1 MPPSSGKIRK
11 ENSKLA
17 REVQV
22 DILQY
27 LGRSDQFVACEKLKT
42 HCCGWQRCDYLLQEH
57 AVQSG
62 YSSLCVETARHQISL
77 QFPCF
82 MHVCVQGKQNH
93 ILFFNRFILL
103 FMYVPVYMWVCAC
116 SCGCPK
122 GPEEGVRLLGTA
134 AIGTS
139 KAAWC
144 GWWEHNLNPPKE

>member
-42 HCCGWQRCDYLLQEH
+42 HCCGWQRCGYLLQEH

-62 YSSLCVETARHQISL
+62 YSSLSVETARHQISL

-82 MHVCVQGKQNH
+82 YACVCSRKTKPYTFFLTD
-93 ILFFNRFILL
+93 LFYYLCMCLSICG
-103 FMYVPVYMWVCAC
+103 YVPVLVGVPRDQKREL
-116 SCGCPK
+116 GC
-122 GPEEGVRLLGTA
+122 RHL
-134 AIGTS
+134 
-139 KAAWC
+139 
-144 GWWEHNLNPPKE
+144 